1 MGNDDSGKRPLDV
14 LDTAKGDRVIAKL
27 KGGQTVS
34 GNLKAFDLHLNM
46 WLEDASVTEEDGGQ
60 TDYGK
65 LIIRGDNVILVSPE

>member
-46 WLEDASVTEEDGGQ
+46 WLEDASVTEDEGQ

>member
-1 MGNDDSGKRPLDV
+1 MGKDDSGKRPLDV

-46 WLEDASVTEEDGGQ
+46 WLEDASVTEDDGQ

>member
-27 KGGQTVS
+27 KGAQTVS

-46 WLEDASVTEEDGGQ
+46 WLEDASVNEDGGQ

>member
-1 MGNDDSGKRPLDV
+1 MGNDDNGRRPLDV

-46 WLEDASVTEEDGGQ
+46 WLEDASVKDDEGQ

-65 LIIRGDNVILVSPE
+65 LLIRGDNVIVVSPE